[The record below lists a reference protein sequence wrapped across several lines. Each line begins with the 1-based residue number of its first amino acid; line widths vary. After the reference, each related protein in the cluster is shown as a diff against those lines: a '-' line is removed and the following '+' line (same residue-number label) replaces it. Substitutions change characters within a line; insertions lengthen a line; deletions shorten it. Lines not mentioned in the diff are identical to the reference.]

1 MPRKSMCTATM
12 MSLVRS
18 RRALSVIVFIVFGA
32 QVIVVNAD
40 NEMSV
45 LSALRD
51 AYPDWKPRGIV
62 DVGANSGGWTR
73 AVQAE
78 HLYAGVKTFMVEA
91 FKDNA
96 QYLEDTKKG
105 FKEGVVEYD
114 IAVLTSTDD
123 ETIKFH
129 SIPGGFTTGN
139 SIFMENSQH
148 YEDGKAK
155 VDLLKS
161 AKLDTVLKGKMDYVD
176 YLKLDV
182 QVSSCHLLISN
193 SRRRA

>member
-1 MPRKSMCTATM
+1 
-12 MSLVRS
+12 
-18 RRALSVIVFIVFGA
+18 
-32 QVIVVNAD
+32 
-40 NEMSV
+40 MSV
-45 LSALRD
+45 LSALRV

-96 QYLEDTKKG
+96 HYLEDTKKG
-105 FKEGVVEYD
+105 FNDGIVDYA
-114 IAVLTSTDD
+114 IAVLSSTDD
-123 ETIKFH
+123 ETINFH

-139 SIFMENSQH
+139 SIFIEKSQH
-148 YEDGKAK
+148 YEEGKAK
-155 VDLLKS
+155 VDLLKT

-182 QVSSCHLLISN
+182 QVSSHLLISK
-193 SRRRA
+193 SRRRACLLAFNGFHSIPY